1 MSLISKLPTEL
12 VEEIARHMD
21 KCVLKNFGSVCWRF
35 RSIVEPR
42 LYETIGLNN
51 PETSYRE
58 VLKLLIAID
67 KRPQMVSRTEVVTI
81 SEPDE
86 GAHERE
92 LVQAAKL
99 DPKVTV
105 NEVIPHL
112 LSKLPILH
120 SFRIR
125 SHQYS
130 ACIRCE
136 FGIPFDFSN
145 LRKIVNI
152 QLPWY
157 SLSSTPGLPPTLAHL
172 DLDGAGWVDG
182 DYMENLLVNCVKQKH
197 VEGPDAGGLKIITI
211 DVILWRRKELET
223 ICKNKG
229 IQLELSWGPLQS
241 TYDVVYG
248 RGDVEPWDG
257 NVDNF

>member
-35 RSIVEPR
+35 RSIVEPI
-42 LYETIGLNN
+42 LYETICLNN
-51 PETSYRE
+51 SETPYRE

-67 KRPQMVSRTEVVTI
+67 KRPQMVSRTEAVTI
-81 SEPDE
+81 FEPNWDTGE
-86 GAHERE
+86 SE

-120 SFRIR
+120 SFHLRPCG
-125 SHQYS
+125 YS
-130 ACIRCE
+130 IYFCSYRRH
-136 FGIPFDFSN
+136 FDFSN

-152 QLPWY
+152 RLPWY
-157 SLSSTPGLPPTLAHL
+157 SLSSTPGLPPTLARL
-172 DLDGAGWVDG
+172 DLEMGGWIDA

-197 VEGPDAGGLKIITI
+197 VQGPDAGGLKIITI
-211 DVILWRRKELET
+211 GIMFGHQKELKT
-223 ICKNKG
+223 ICESKG
-229 IQLELSWGPLQS
+229 IRLEENLCLCPGSLRLVCGAG
-241 TYDVVYG
+241 V
-248 RGDVEPWDG
+248 VEPWDG

>member
-12 VEEIARHMD
+12 VEEITRHMD

-67 KRPQMVSRTEVVTI
+67 KRPRMVSRTEAVTI
-81 SEPDE
+81 FESNQATGES
-86 GAHERE
+86 E

-99 DPKVTV
+99 DPTVTV
-105 NEVIPHL
+105 NEIISHL

-120 SFRIR
+120 SFHIR
-125 SHQYS
+125 FPPCLPHL
-130 ACIRCE
+130 RCGL
-136 FGIPFDFSN
+136 GIPFDFSN

-152 QLPWY
+152 RLPWY
-157 SLSSTPGLPPTLAHL
+157 SLSSTAGLPPTLARL
-172 DLDGAGWVDG
+172 DLERVGHWSTGIMWKICWSIVPNRSMLRAQTQVD
-182 DYMENLLVNCVKQKH
+182 
-197 VEGPDAGGLKIITI
+197 
-211 DVILWRRKELET
+211 
-223 ICKNKG
+223 
-229 IQLELSWGPLQS
+229 
-241 TYDVVYG
+241 
-248 RGDVEPWDG
+248 
-257 NVDNF
+257 